1 MATIHREI
9 EIGRNARDV
18 WDAVRDVGS
27 IHRRL
32 VPGFVIDCKLDGHS
46 RLLTFANGMVVRELL
61 VSVDDATRRHS
72 WSARAE
78 ALVHYNASLQV
89 FDSGASKCRV
99 VWIADLLPDEMAD
112 TVGTMIGQG
121 LEAMKRT
128 LETAR

>member
-1 MATIHREI
+1 M
-9 EIGRNARDV
+9 
-18 WDAVRDVGS
+18 
-27 IHRRL
+27 
-32 VPGFVIDCKLDGHS
+32 
-46 RLLTFANGMVVRELL
+46 
-61 VSVDDATRRHS
+61 TRRHS

-78 ALVHYNASLQV
+78 ALVHHNASLQV
-89 FDSGASKCRV
+89 LDSGASKCRV